1 MSALGLALRR
11 AFSRRYWVTTVLVL
25 LAVPVMVRLGFWQ
38 LDRLAQKRAYIVL
51 VQERLNAPPQPL
63 RSPQDLAG
71 GPETWRF
78 RRVVVEGEFDFAHQ
92 VAVRNRFWQGH
103 VGYHLLA
110 PLRLRGS
117 EYAILVDRG
126 WIPPEKY
133 DPALW
138 AQYDEPGIVRVQGY
152 LMESETSP
160 GGSDVPARSGSRLV
174 YWADVKALGAQIP
187 YPLLPAVL
195 LQEPL
200 SPVESSGTVY
210 PVREGLRLDLSEGP
224 HLGYAIQWF
233 LFSVLLPGG
242 YLYWLARDEG
252 RG

>member
-1 MSALGLALRR
+1 M
-11 AFSRRYWVTTVLVL
+11 
-25 LAVPVMVRLGFWQ
+25 
-38 LDRLAQKRAYIVL
+38 
-51 VQERLNAPPQPL
+51 
-63 RSPQDLAG
+63 
-71 GPETWRF
+71 
-78 RRVVVEGEFDFAHQ
+78 
-92 VAVRNRFWQGH
+92 
-103 VGYHLLA
+103 
-110 PLRLRGS
+110 
-117 EYAILVDRG
+117 
-126 WIPPEKY
+126 
-133 DPALW
+133 
-138 AQYDEPGIVRVQGY
+138 
-152 LMESETSP
+152 
-160 GGSDVPARSGSRLV
+160 
-174 YWADVKALGAQIP
+174 KALGAQIP